1 MRKRYRQM
9 NWFYIPALI
18 LMLMFVA
25 YPFAQTISIS
35 LMRWNRIWES
45 SKIYWPGKLHQYV
58 FR

>member
-35 LMRWNRIWES
+35 LMRWNG
-45 SKIYWPGKLHQYV
+45 YGKV
-58 FR
+58 